1 MAGKR
6 PRIRASN
13 EAYKVNLFS
22 ANTTFGWRVV
32 RRVPVERACEQLAL
46 KKWREIWSE
55 EVNGKREFLGV
66 QPLSPEKSWNRPIP
80 ALAGSPPTITL
91 TEMRMNAGLFG
102 RSRTMGMPE
111 WKRLKRQ
118 AKYDEKKILAP
129 EDAIERAIEKV
140 KLWPYPA
147 SRVDDGSGEPV
158 FGDRA
163 TRVYPHAK

>member
-6 PRIRASN
+6 PARRGHGG
-13 EAYKVNLFS
+13 VLTLNLFS
-22 ANTTFGWRVV
+22 ANIAFGWRVV
-32 RRVPVERACEQLAL
+32 RQVPVELALEQLAL

-55 EVNGKREFLGV
+55 CVDGKRELLGV
-66 QPLSPEKSWNRPIP
+66 QPLAAAQPSKPIP
-80 ALAGSPPTITL
+80 VLGGSPPTITL
-91 TEMRMNAGLFG
+91 TEVQMNAGLFG
-102 RSRTMGMPE
+102 RSHTMGLSE
-111 WKRLKRQ
+111 WKRLKRH

-129 EDAIERAIEKV
+129 EDAIERAIQKV

-163 TRVYPHAK
+163 ARVYPHTK